1 MKTSSDLW
9 WIGPLVIVLVRML
22 SVEGRLAHAEVKKH
36 LLVFRGARGMRL
48 LLAGAIAVFL
58 YFIAIGYHSDPGGAA
73 FLAGIVVL
81 NCLAWPATITISDMG
96 IEKRRWWRS
105 SIKIAWSDVCGI
117 QRSAS
122 GDLGVFSKNG
132 EGMDFSRY
140 QVDPFRFQEEVMRRG
155 KLDKVIDAS
164 APPRLFG

>member
-1 MKTSSDLW
+1 MNTSPNMW
-9 WIGPLVIVLVRML
+9 WAGPLMLVLVRML
-22 SVEGRLAHAEVKKH
+22 SVEGRLAHAEVKQN

-48 LLAGAIAVFL
+48 ILAGEIIGFL
-58 YFIAIGYHSDPGGAA
+58 YLIATGYRSEPGSAA
-73 FLAGIVVL
+73 GLAGIVIL
-81 NCLAWPATITISDMG
+81 SCFAWPATITVSDAG

-105 SIKIAWSDVCGI
+105 TIKIAWSDVCGI

-140 QVDPFRFQEEVMRRG
+140 QVDPGRFQEEVMRRA
-155 KLDKVIDAS
+155 KLDKFIDAS
-164 APPRLFG
+164 APPSLFG